1 MDCRV
6 KPGND
11 EPDGGCMR
19 LKTARLCIA
28 ITLAALTLSACAS
41 RNETPVASITD
52 DDDAFCRAGGA
63 AAGSSEYVAC
73 RKNRDV
79 QRNNEVSKAAR
90 TQRNLNETMINTP
103 FKP

>member
-1 MDCRV
+1 MTDWM
-6 KPGND
+6 
-11 EPDGGCMR
+11 EFCMR
-19 LKTARLCIA
+19 LKTTRLCIA
-28 ITLAALTLSACAS
+28 LTLAALALSACAS
-41 RNETPVASITD
+41 RNEVPVAAVTE

>member
-1 MDCRV
+1 
-6 KPGND
+6 
-11 EPDGGCMR
+11 MR

-41 RNETPVASITD
+41 RNETPVASVTD
-52 DDDAFCRAGGA
+52 DDDSFCRAGGA
-63 AAGSSEYVAC
+63 AAGSSEYVSC
-73 RKNRDV
+73 RKNRDAE
-79 QRNNEVSKAAR
+79 RDRAAGKAAR

>member
-1 MDCRV
+1 MRV
-6 KPGND
+6 
-11 EPDGGCMR
+11 
-19 LKTARLCIA
+19 TVSTIA
-28 ITLAALTLSACAS
+28 VALALTLSACAS
-41 RNETPVASITD
+41 RNETPVAATD

>member
-6 KPGND
+6 EPGND
-11 EPDGGCMR
+11 GPNGGYMR
-19 LKTARLCIA
+19 LKTTSLCIA
-28 ITLAALTLSACAS
+28 LTLAALTLSACAS
-41 RNETPVASITD
+41 RNEAPVAAVTE
-52 DDDAFCRAGGA
+52 DDDAFCRAGGV

-79 QRNNEVSKAAR
+79 QRSNEVSKAAR

>member
-1 MDCRV
+1 MQ
-6 KPGND
+6 
-11 EPDGGCMR
+11 

-28 ITLAALTLSACAS
+28 LMLSAPALSACAS
-41 RNETPVASITD
+41 RNETPVAAVTE

-63 AAGSSEYVAC
+63 AAGSPEYVAC

-79 QRNNEVSKAAR
+79 QRSNEVSKATR

-103 FKP
+103 YRP

>member
-11 EPDGGCMR
+11 GLVEFCMR

-28 ITLAALTLSACAS
+28 LTFAAPTLAACAS
-41 RNETPVASITD
+41 RNETPVASVTD
-52 DDDAFCRAGGA
+52 DDDAFCRAGGV

-79 QRNNEVSKAAR
+79 QRNNEASKAAR

>member
-1 MDCRV
+1 MRV
-6 KPGND
+6 IVSTVAVA
-11 EPDGGCMR
+11 
-19 LKTARLCIA
+19 L
-28 ITLAALTLSACAS
+28 ALTLSACAS
-41 RNETPVASITD
+41 RNETPVATVTD

-73 RKNRDV
+73 RKNRDAE
-79 QRNNEVSKAAR
+79 RDRAAGKAAR

>member
-1 MDCRV
+1 MRV
-6 KPGND
+6 TVYTVAVA
-11 EPDGGCMR
+11 
-19 LKTARLCIA
+19 L
-28 ITLAALTLSACAS
+28 ALTLSACAS
-41 RNETPVASITD
+41 RNETPVAAATE

-73 RKNRDV
+73 RKNRDAE
-79 QRNNEVSKAAR
+79 RDRAAGKAAR

>member
-1 MDCRV
+1 
-6 KPGND
+6 
-11 EPDGGCMR
+11 MR

-28 ITLAALTLSACAS
+28 ITLAALALSACAS
-41 RNETPVASITD
+41 RNETPVATVTE

-63 AAGSSEYVAC
+63 VAGSSDYVAC